1 MSSDSIVPYRM
12 GPEAVELAAKM
23 PPLARSVVHTE
34 GVALINQWIDQV
46 IDSSYENADACQEG
60 NTSGGGLP
68 LIGGLPLL
76 P

>member
-23 PPLARSVVHTE
+23 PPLARSVVHDE
-34 GVALINQWIDQV
+34 AVALINQWIDQV

>member
-1 MSSDSIVPYRM
+1 MKITK
-12 GPEAVELAAKM
+12 EAVELAAKM
-23 PPLARSVVHTE
+23 PPLARSVVHEE